1 MSRLKDAETRNTW
14 AQEHMAEVYR
24 ERDLLFCVLARLASA
39 VPSIEGAQPLDGWD
53 AHLMKHTH
61 APYHPTVCIH
71 TPAGQLT
78 LPLRAEEL
86 QALLADLPMRPN
98 DWDRCKSKERYARLK
113 QLAKRIT

>member
-1 MSRLKDAETRNTW
+1 MKVGRLKDAETRNSW

-24 ERDLLFCVLARLASA
+24 ERDLLFCVLARMARELA
-39 VPSIEGAQPLDGWD
+39 LDPQRPRWD
-53 AHLMKHTH
+53 AHLMPHTH

-86 QALLADLPMRPN
+86 QDLLADLPMRPN
-98 DWDRCKSKERYARLK
+98 DWDRCKSKERYARLA